1 MSNEEELQN
10 SALSAL
16 GLTSEQVTNVDRQL
30 RDRPEA
36 RDPRVCICGH
46 SFSRHYMAGGVSICK
61 PSKMKC
67 KCTYP
72 MYVLETNDTRAFLR
86 KTSGS
91 GAFHALSRGIAAT
104 ENHGKKIKWLIPVP
118 IECFECGSTTGV
130 TITPVSENKIPI
142 EVESSRNAFLC
153 ISCRNQKKMN
163 PLEEV

>member
-1 MSNEEELQN
+1 MEEQQ

-16 GLTSEQVTNVDRQL
+16 GLTSEQVQNVDKQL
-30 RDRPEA
+30 RDRPEI

-46 SFSRHYMAGGVSICK
+46 SFHRHYLAGGTTLCK

-72 MYVLETNDTRAFLR
+72 IYVLETNDTRAFLR

-104 ENHGKKIKWLIPVP
+104 EKRGKLIKWLIGVP

-130 TITPVSENKIPI
+130 TVTPVSENKIPV
-142 EVESSRNAFLC
+142 EVESARNAFLC
-153 ISCRNQKKMN
+153 IECRTHKK
-163 PLEEV
+163 PTLVEEV